1 MSDLCPAAIAM
12 EEQLEANP
20 KLLLSMIEP
29 GTVGELNLEVL
40 HGALLVCRL
49 WGAEWLPRRLTGG
62 IHDRPTV

>member
-1 MSDLCPAAIAM
+1 MSDLCPTAIAM

-49 WGAEWLPRRLTGG
+49 WGAE
-62 IHDRPTV
+62 